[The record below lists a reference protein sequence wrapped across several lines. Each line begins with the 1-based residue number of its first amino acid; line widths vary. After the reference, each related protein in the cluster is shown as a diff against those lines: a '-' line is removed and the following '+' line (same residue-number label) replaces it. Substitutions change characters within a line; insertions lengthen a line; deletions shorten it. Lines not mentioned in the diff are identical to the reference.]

1 MTHQVQR
8 DGVMTFIK
16 EVDINQ
22 IWLLGHSPWVNA
34 NKKPNGKWI
43 NNITKEEIQVQV
55 GSPSHKC
62 VIYQN
67 YVSFF
72 ILLKKGTFIHTN

>member
-43 NNITKEEIQVQV
+43 NNITKEGPFLICV
-55 GSPSHKC
+55 GGFSVGVVYIALDSDKFNPAQ
-62 VIYQN
+62 I
-67 YVSFF
+67 
-72 ILLKKGTFIHTN
+72 

>member
-43 NNITKEEIQVQV
+43 NNITKEGPFLICV
-55 GSPSHKC
+55 GVLCGHDISLLT
-62 VIYQN
+62 VIN
-67 YVSFF
+67 S
-72 ILLKKGTFIHTN
+72 T